1 MTGTNSR
8 SLRIEFV
15 PAANPGDEWEFND
28 PAFSFGELLAAALRY
43 RVKILDE
50 SCPHEDW
57 DEYVICAMELYAPRW
72 KSAGTLMEMPT
83 WRYGIRC
90 LRGTGE
96 LAWFT
101 EEEIV
106 KTEHAHLISFEPEF

>member
-15 PAANPGDEWEFND
+15 PAVNPGDEWEFND

-90 LRGTGE
+90 PRGTGE
-96 LAWFT
+96 LAWFS